1 MEFKKYKLNEVLTLN
16 PTLKLK
22 KNTIAKKIAMENI
35 KEYQKKIDSFAE
47 TYKKMSLK
55 NLRTK
60 LTKAKSLRDNL
71 GCVFCVQNNF
81 I

>member
-35 KEYQKKIDSFAE
+35 KEYQKKIDSY
-47 TYKKMSLK
+47 TYSEF
-55 NLRTK
+55 
-60 LTKAKSLRDNL
+60 KS
-71 GCVFCVQNNF
+71 G
-81 I
+81 